1 METLDFRLRELRK
14 EKGLTL
20 EQMANDLNTTKV
32 TLSRYENGTREPKS
46 EMLSQLSDYFNVSI
60 DYLFGKTDEKNP
72 LSKKGQSDVKKALED
87 IKAQLENSDALMFDG
102 EFLNADAVESLLSA
116 MEIGIAMAK
125 KKQEEKLREK
135 K

>member
-1 METLDFRLRELRK
+1 METLAFRLRELRK

-32 TLSRYENGTREPKS
+32 TLSRYENSTREPKS

-72 LSKKGQSDVKKALED
+72 ISKKGKADVKKALED
-87 IKAQLENSDALMFDG
+87 IKTQLENSDALMFDG
-102 EFLNADAVESLLSA
+102 EYLNADAVESLLSA
-116 MEIGIAMAK
+116 MEIGMAMAK

>member
-1 METLDFRLRELRK
+1 METLAFRLRELRK

-60 DYLFGKTDEKNP
+60 DYLFGKKSNF
-72 LSKKGQSDVKKALED
+72 
-87 IKAQLENSDALMFDG
+87 NSIRPYIFYYI
-102 EFLNADAVESLLSA
+102 FLLS
-116 MEIGIAMAK
+116 ISISSDRFRN
-125 KKQEEKLREK
+125 QFFSYF
-135 K
+135 